1 MSKNLTTF
9 QDFEYLTTLI
19 RKRIP
24 LTPEQKE
31 LWKQCLVKV
40 EEEIDKPVSGEPVVK
55 YKVDK
60 HNDTFDDKKP
70 SLIRRFKNWL
80 ISLLEEKEA

>member
-1 MSKNLTTF
+1 MNKNLTTF

-31 LWKQCLVKV
+31 LWKQCLGKI
-40 EEEIDKPVSGEPVVK
+40 EEEIDKPTTGKPVVS

-60 HNDTFDDKKP
+60 HYDAFEDKKP
-70 SLIRRFKNWL
+70 SLIRKFKNWL